1 MTKSISYK
9 LAYKLSSCVPNILL
23 VLYLI
28 IIVRISWIIGKK
40 KRGSLAMT
48 SGFVVWEIDTWHG
61 KLRGMTLEVWNRP
74 THGCLVLCGN
84 GTCNALCQNI
94 RLGHRKLME
103 EKCYALD
110 TMAHADPFHSHLQS
124 KRGVM
129 LSATFHLDH
138 CSILLINCFL

>member
-1 MTKSISYK
+1 MSKSISYK

-61 KLRGMTLEVWNRP
+61 KLRGMTLEPSNTWVPSTLWKWHVQCALPEHSVGTPKAN
-74 THGCLVLCGN
+74 GGEVLCPRYHGPCRPISF
-84 GTCNALCQNI
+84 TLTIKTRCDVVCNI
-94 RLGHRKLME
+94 
-103 EKCYALD
+103 
-110 TMAHADPFHSHLQS
+110 PFGS
-124 KRGVM
+124 
-129 LSATFHLDH
+129 
-138 CSILLINCFL
+138 LLHFTY